1 LFLIGTAY
9 LTIIRHSLSGVM
21 KSRFSP
27 QRRRDAENEKLDCD
41 QKQPKLPPRLCA
53 RLTGGQVSAVDF
65 ILLSSLLEERM
76 KSIHIILTGIVL
88 MTAGC
93 SAPPPQPPAE
103 SALAHKIKRYA
114 PAPLTGDTMHLS
126 AGDRQALRKLIEA
139 GRIMDRI
146 YLRQAWSGNE
156 DLYRRL
162 QHDTSAA
169 GREALELFMIEMGP
183 WSSLDHDTAFVA
195 GVPPKP
201 PQANYYPEGMT
212 AEEFN
217 AWVAGLP
224 AAEHAKATG
233 FFWTIRRGPDGT
245 LRTVPYSTEYRDLL
259 GPAAALLNEAVALT
273 DNPSLKKFLSARAAA
288 FSTDDYYASDL
299 AWMDLDSPIDVT
311 IGPYETYMDELF
323 NYKAAFEAFVTLR
336 NDEESRKLQHFSS
349 YLQDIEDHL
358 PIEPKLR
365 NPRLGAMAPIRVVD
379 EVFVGGEASG
389 GVQTAAY
396 NLPNDEK
403 VIKEKGSKRVM
414 LKNVQQAKFQ
424 NVLLP
429 IAAVAVD
436 SSQQPLIAFEPFFTH
451 ILAHEL
457 MHGLGPHNIVVGG
470 KKTTVRQEMKDLY
483 SAIEEAKADIAGLF
497 ALQYLIDKGIV
508 EKATEEQMYVTF
520 LAGVFRSVRF
530 GINEAHGKGMAL
542 QFNYLLDEGAFM
554 YLPATGSCRVNM
566 DRVKQAAAKLTGE
579 IMTLQ
584 AMGDYAGVKAMM
596 DRYAVIRPE
605 MRKVLDRL
613 VTVPVDINPHF
624 PLAGD

>member
-1 LFLIGTAY
+1 MKPLSILFA
-9 LTIIRHSLSGVM
+9 
-21 KSRFSP
+21 
-27 QRRRDAENEKLDCD
+27 
-41 QKQPKLPPRLCA
+41 
-53 RLTGGQVSAVDF
+53 
-65 ILLSSLLEERM
+65 
-76 KSIHIILTGIVL
+76 GIVL

-93 SAPPPQPPAE
+93 SKPAPQQQPP
-103 SALAHKIKRYA
+103 SPLAQKIQRYA
-114 PAPLTGDTMHLS
+114 PAALTGDTLHLS
-126 AGDRQALRKLIEA
+126 AGDRQALGKLIEA

-146 YLRQAWSGNE
+146 YLRQVWAGNE

-162 QHDTSAA
+162 QQDTTAS
-169 GREALELFMIEMGP
+169 GREALELFLIEMGP
-183 WSSLDHDTAFVA
+183 WSSLDRDTAFVA

-201 PQANYYPEGMT
+201 PQANYYPDGMT
-212 AEEFN
+212 TDEFT

-224 AAEHAKATG
+224 PAEQARAIG
-233 FFWTIRRGPDGT
+233 FFWTIRRDPDGA
-245 LRTVPYSTEYRDLL
+245 LRTVPYSTEYGDLL
-259 GPAAALLNEAVALT
+259 KPAAALLNEAAALT
-273 DNPSLKKFLSARAAA
+273 DNPSLKKFLIARAAA
-288 FSTDDYYASDL
+288 FTTDDYYASDV

-336 NDEESRKLQHFSS
+336 NDEESRKLQRFSS
-349 YLQDIEDHL
+349 YLQEIEDHL
-358 PIEPKLR
+358 PIDPKLR

-429 IAAVAVD
+429 IADMVVD
-436 SSQQPLIAFEPFFTH
+436 SSQRAMIAFEPFFTH

-497 ALQYLIDKGIV
+497 ALQYLIDRGVV
-508 EKATEEQMYVTF
+508 EKSTEEQMYVTF

-542 QFNYLLDEGAFM
+542 QFNYLLDEGAFS
-554 YLPATGSCRVNM
+554 YLPAAGVFRVNM
-566 DRVKQAAAKLTGE
+566 DRVKQAVAKLTGE

-584 AMGDYAGVKAMM
+584 AKGDYAGVKAMM

-605 MRKVLDRL
+605 LRSVLDRL
-613 VTVPVDINPHF
+613 VHVPVDINPRF
-624 PLAGD
+624 PLAGE